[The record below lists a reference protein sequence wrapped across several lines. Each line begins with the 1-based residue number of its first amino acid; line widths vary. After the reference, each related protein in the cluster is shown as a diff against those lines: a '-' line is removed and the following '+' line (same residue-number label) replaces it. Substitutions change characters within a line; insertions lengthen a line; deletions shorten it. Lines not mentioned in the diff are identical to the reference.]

1 MNEKELLKWLFEN
14 KPMFRIGDRVWFIKD
29 GEPQS
34 DIITGVIIKFESPKF
49 DFTVPH
55 YVYFLNNGGENLKL
69 FSSEDTLR
77 DYLNYKFDKLHES
90 KLI

>member
-34 DIITGVIIKFESPKF
+34 DIITGVIIKFGSAR
-49 DFTVPH
+49 PH

-69 FSSEDTLR
+69 FRSEDALR
-77 DYLNYKFDKLHES
+77 NYIDYKFDKLHES
-90 KLI
+90 KTE